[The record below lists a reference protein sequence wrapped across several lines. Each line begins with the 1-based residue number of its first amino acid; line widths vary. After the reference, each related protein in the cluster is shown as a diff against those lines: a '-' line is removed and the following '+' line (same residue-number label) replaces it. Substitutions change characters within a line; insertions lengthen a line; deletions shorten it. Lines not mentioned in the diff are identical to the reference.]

1 MTNHGMTNHGM
12 TNHGTTNHR
21 QLHFNAFLM
30 SCGHHEAAWR
40 LPDSDPFANLDLG
53 HWTRLAQLAE
63 RGAFDSVFLADAPAL
78 WGNAAHRPGGA
89 LEPTVLLTALAGVT
103 SHIGLIATAS
113 TTYNDPFNLARRFA
127 SLDHISGG
135 RAGWNI
141 VTTATQAAAQNFGL
155 DEVPGHRERYQRAAE
170 FVDVSVALWDSWE
183 DGAEIGDKATGRY
196 ADPARIHPVDFTGRY
211 FRVRGPL
218 NVPRSPQGRPLLVQ
232 AGSSED
238 GREFAARYAEAVF
251 TAQQTLADAQEFYA
265 DLKGRAAK
273 RGRDPKILP
282 GLVPVI
288 GSTEAEARDLEKELE
303 ELIIPE
309 HALAH
314 LAQVLEVPPD
324 TLALDRPLPAT
335 ISARENVRGAQS
347 RYQLIV
353 ELARRDQ
360 LTVRQLVGRLGGG
373 RGHRTFAG
381 TPEQVADT
389 IEEWSA
395 AAAADG
401 FNVMPAALPSGLET
415 FVEHVIP
422 ILQKRGLARTEY
434 AGTTLRDHYGLPR
447 PESQFAE
454 RNAS

>member
-1 MTNHGMTNHGM
+1 MTKDHGITK
-12 TNHGTTNHR
+12 

-30 SCGHHEAAWR
+30 GCGHHEAAWR
-40 LPDSDPFANLDLG
+40 LPESNPFAHTDLG
-53 HWTRLAQLAE
+53 HWTNLAQLAE
-63 RGAFDSVFLADAPAL
+63 RGTFDSVFLADAPAL
-78 WGNAAHRPGGA
+78 WGNATHRPGGA
-89 LEPTVLLTALAGVT
+89 LEPTLLLTALAGVT

-141 VTTATQAAAQNFGL
+141 VTTATKAAAQNFGL
-155 DEVPGHRERYQRAAE
+155 DDVPAHRERYQRAAE

-183 DGAEIGDKATGRY
+183 DGAEIGDKAAGYY
-196 ADPARIHPVDFTGRY
+196 ADPARIHPVDFAGEY

-232 AGSSED
+232 AGSSPD

-265 DLKGRAAK
+265 DLKARAK
-273 RGRDPKILP
+273 KHGGDPRILP

-288 GSTEAEARDLEKELE
+288 GSTQAEARALETELE

-309 HALAH
+309 HGLHH

-324 TLALDRPLPAT
+324 TLTLDRPLPAAVY
-335 ISARENVRGAQS
+335 ARPPVQGAQS

-353 ELARRDQ
+353 ELAQRDQ
-360 LTVRQLVGRLGGG
+360 LTVRQLIGRLGGG

-395 AAAADG
+395 AGAADG

-434 AGTTLRDHYGLPR
+434 TGATLRDHYGLPR
-447 PESQFAE
+447 PASQFE
-454 RNAS
+454 RTAS

>member
-1 MTNHGMTNHGM
+1 MT
-12 TNHGTTNHR
+12 R

-30 SCGHHEAAWR
+30 GCGHHEAAWR
-40 LPDSDPFANLDLG
+40 LPESDPFANLDLG
-53 HWTRLAQLAE
+53 HWTNLAQTCE
-63 RGAFDSVFLADAPAL
+63 RGGFDSVFLADSPAL
-78 WGNAAHRPGGA
+78 WGNAKHRPGGA

-103 SHIGLIATAS
+103 SRIGLIATAS

-127 SLDHISGG
+127 SLDHVSRG

-141 VTTATQAAAQNFGL
+141 VTTATKAAAQNFGL
-155 DEVPGHRERYQRAAE
+155 DDTPGHRERYRRAAE
-170 FVDVSVALWDSWE
+170 FVDVSIGLWDSWE
-183 DGAEIGDKATGRY
+183 DGAEIGDKATGVY
-196 ADPARIHPVDFTGRY
+196 ADPARIHPVDFAGEY

-232 AGSSED
+232 AGSSHD

-265 DLKGRAAK
+265 DLKNRAGRL
-273 RGRDPKILP
+273 GRDPDVIKILP

-288 GSTEAEARDLEKELE
+288 GSTEAEARALEDELE
-303 ELIIPE
+303 ELIVPE
-309 HALAH
+309 HGLAH

-324 TLALDRPLPAT
+324 TLALDRALPDT
-335 ISARENVRGAQS
+335 VYSRPPVQGAQS

-353 ELARRDQ
+353 DLARRDN
-360 LTVRQLVGRLGGG
+360 LTVRQLIGRLGGG

-389 IEEWSA
+389 IAEWSGA
-395 AAAADG
+395 GAADG

-415 FVEHVIP
+415 FVDHVVP
-422 ILQKRGLARTEY
+422 ILRQRGLFRTEY
-434 AGTTLRDHYGLPR
+434 TGRTLRDHYGIPR
-447 PESQFAE
+447 PGSQFAA
-454 RNAS
+454 RPAVTAGTDR

>member
-1 MTNHGMTNHGM
+1 MSNHGNT
-12 TNHGTTNHR
+12 R

-40 LPDSDPFANLDLG
+40 LKDSNPFANLDLG
-53 HWTRLAQLAE
+53 HWTKLAQLAE
-63 RGAFDSVFLADAPAL
+63 RGTFDSVFLADAPAL

-89 LEPTVLLTALAGVT
+89 LEPTLLLTALAGVT

-183 DGAEIGDKATGRY
+183 DGAEIGDKAAGRY
-196 ADPARIHPVDFTGRY
+196 ADPARIHLVDFAGQY

-265 DLKGRAAK
+265 DLKRRAAK
-273 RGRDPKILP
+273 QGRDPKILP

-288 GSTEAEARDLEKELE
+288 GSTEAEANDQMTELE

-324 TLALDRPLPAT
+324 TLKMDRPLPAAVD
-335 ISARENVRGAQS
+335 ARENVRGAQS

-360 LTVRQLVGRLGGG
+360 LTVRQLIGG
-373 RGHRTFAG
+373 
-381 TPEQVADT
+381 
-389 IEEWSA
+389 SA
-395 AAAADG
+395 AAAG
-401 FNVMPAALPSGLET
+401 TEPSPAPPSRSPTPSRNG
-415 FVEHVIP
+415 
-422 ILQKRGLARTEY
+422 RT
-434 AGTTLRDHYGLPR
+434 PR
-447 PESQFAE
+447 PPTGST
-454 RNAS
+454 